1 MAPPNLKQAP
11 REWYRETYETEMDVE
26 KETGK
31 RETEKRVKDREER
44 EWPRKYRI

>member
-11 REWYRETYETEMDVE
+11 WEIYRETYEREMDVG
-26 KETGK
+26 KETG
-31 RETEKRVKDREER
+31 KRVKDREER